1 MDIKI
6 SDITLR
12 ETAQRE
18 TNVLS
23 FKEKTEVAKQLDKL
37 NVDVIETA
45 PITNGKSDVLFLHT
59 ISPIVKNSII
69 SCPVELSESG
79 VEVAY
84 EAIKEAKSP
93 RLHIIVPVS
102 TVQMEYICHKKPDK
116 VLDMID
122 TLTKKAVS
130 LTEDVEVSMADSTRA
145 EREFLI
151 KAIKTAI
158 SAGAKT
164 ITLCDSA
171 GTMLPTEFAEYIK
184 GLYNDVEELKDVA
197 LSVECSN
204 DLHMAAACAISC
216 VKAGVTQIKTSM
228 ASERCPK
235 LKSIADVF
243 RQKSDSLGIKSKLNM
258 AVLDNSIR
266 NMSFVTNDKSQEE
279 TSFDYG
285 TGGIIVEDAVF
296 SKDTDIKTI
305 QEAILKMGYD
315 LSDEDIDNVYNEFV
329 KTVTKKNVGIKELDA
344 IIASVAMQVS
354 PTYILKS
361 YVINSG
367 DIITPTANIELVK
380 DEKVVNGIS
389 TGNGPIDA
397 SFMAIEKITGHHF
410 ELDDFQ
416 IQSVT
421 RGHEAM
427 GESVVKLRHEG
438 KVYSGKGISTDVV
451 GASIKAYISA
461 LNKIC
466 FEEDF

>member
-1 MDIKI
+1 MNIKI

-12 ETAQRE
+12 EVAQRE
-18 TNVLS
+18 TNMLS
-23 FKEKTEVAKQLDKL
+23 FKEKIEVAKQLDKL

-69 SCPVELSESG
+69 SCPVELTEEG
-79 VEVAY
+79 VEAAY
-84 EAIKEAKSP
+84 EAIKGANKP

-116 VLDMID
+116 VIEMIE
-122 TLTKKAVS
+122 TLTKKAAS

-145 EREFLI
+145 ERDFLI

-158 SAGAKT
+158 ASGAKT
-164 ITLCDSA
+164 VTVCDSA
-171 GTMLPTEFAEYIK
+171 GTMLPTEFAEYIN
-184 GLYNDVEELKDVA
+184 GLYNDVEELKGVA

-216 VKAGVTQIKTSM
+216 IRAGVTQIKTTM

-243 RQKSDSLGIKSKLNM
+243 RQKTDSLGISTQINM
-258 AVLDNSIR
+258 TVLDNAVR
-266 NMSFVTNDKSQEE
+266 NMSFVSGDKIAEN

-296 SKDTDIKTI
+296 SKDTDIRTI
-305 QEAILKMGYD
+305 AETIAKIGYD
-315 LSDEDIDNVYNEFV
+315 LSDEDVNNVYNEFV
-329 KTVTKKNVGIKELDA
+329 KTANKKNVGIKELDA

-354 PTYILKS
+354 PTYVLKS

-367 DIITPTANIELVK
+367 DIITPTANIELIK
-380 DEKVVNGIS
+380 DEKVIHGIS
-389 TGNGPIDA
+389 AGNGPIDA
-397 SFMAIEKITGHHF
+397 SFMAIEQITGHHF

-466 FEEDF
+466 FEEEF

>member
-69 SCPVELSESG
+69 SCPVELSEIG

>member
-354 PTYILKS
+354 PTYILRS

>member
-69 SCPVELSESG
+69 SCPVELSEIG

-329 KTVTKKNVGIKELDA
+329 KTVIKKNVGIKELDA

>member
-184 GLYNDVEELKDVA
+184 GLYNDVEELKYVA

-204 DLHMAAACAISC
+204 DLHMAAA
-216 VKAGVTQIKTSM
+216 
-228 ASERCPK
+228 
-235 LKSIADVF
+235 
-243 RQKSDSLGIKSKLNM
+243 
-258 AVLDNSIR
+258 
-266 NMSFVTNDKSQEE
+266 
-279 TSFDYG
+279 
-285 TGGIIVEDAVF
+285 
-296 SKDTDIKTI
+296 
-305 QEAILKMGYD
+305 
-315 LSDEDIDNVYNEFV
+315 
-329 KTVTKKNVGIKELDA
+329 
-344 IIASVAMQVS
+344 
-354 PTYILKS
+354 
-361 YVINSG
+361 
-367 DIITPTANIELVK
+367 
-380 DEKVVNGIS
+380 
-389 TGNGPIDA
+389 
-397 SFMAIEKITGHHF
+397 
-410 ELDDFQ
+410 
-416 IQSVT
+416 
-421 RGHEAM
+421 
-427 GESVVKLRHEG
+427 
-438 KVYSGKGISTDVV
+438 
-451 GASIKAYISA
+451 
-461 LNKIC
+461 
-466 FEEDF
+466 